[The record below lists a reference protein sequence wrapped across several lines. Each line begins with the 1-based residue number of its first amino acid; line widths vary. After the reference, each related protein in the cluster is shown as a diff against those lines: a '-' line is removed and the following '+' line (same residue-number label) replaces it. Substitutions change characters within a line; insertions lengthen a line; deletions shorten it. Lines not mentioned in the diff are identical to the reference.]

1 MDTSTYNTGSNY
13 FWCLH
18 PDCLTSVEFFKSQDE
33 LDKHYEESHTEESD
47 YDDSNT
53 EESDYDEDYSDNN
66 NIQPLKNNNTDTIT
80 KLTKEQ
86 IVTQSVS
93 IALNKV
99 SNSDCND
106 NIQLAKM
113 ALNEYYKNIKELNQ
127 EDKILVTLP
136 YL

>member
-18 PDCLTSVEFFKSQDE
+18 PECLTSVDFFKSQDE
-33 LDKHYEESHTEESD
+33 LDKHYEECHTEEYHTEESD
-47 YDDSNT
+47 YEEDDSN
-53 EESDYDEDYSDNN
+53 NN
-66 NIQPLKNNNTDTIT
+66 NIQPLKDDTTDTIT

-127 EDKILVTLP
+127 EDKLLVTLP